1 MDYMIDPV
9 EHGRLL
15 EALGRLKEDIRDGK
29 LTIRELADRLDE
41 LERKARENEQEHLE
55 FVKQEAMRGIQDSL
69 KKLEN
74 SVVVMTPKQAKD
86 AGSNWFSILLKNPT
100 NLMWIILG
108 VVVLSMV
115 IMGYSYVEISQV
127 LDRLR

>member
-41 LERKARENEQEHLE
+41 LERKARENEQEHLD

-86 AGSNWFSILLKNPT
+86 AGSNWFSIMLKNPQY
-100 NLMWIILG
+100 LMWIILG
-108 VVVLSMV
+108 VVVLSMI